1 MNSDH
6 TFDDGHAEHGR
17 ILERRSVLALAG
29 ASAALLA
36 TRGHAQSA
44 TPPSAVALATGTPL
58 SFAEFLALANPLAKA
73 LAADVSPMGQDR
85 YLHAIA
91 ALAVRMSAVPVPE
104 MRAQKTP
111 GTFLGANEGGE
122 TFNVLHWRME
132 PNSVIHDHPHIYGN
146 VVTLV
151 LDGEIVVR
159 NHEVLGQ
166 RDWDAKGTFQVRRT
180 CEQIVRPGGI
190 NLVSLERNYTH
201 GFRTGA
207 IGARGLD
214 ITTKLLPRRDS
225 PVLELGS
232 KPVDEARGIYEA
244 SWAY

>member
-1 MNSDH
+1 MNRDTS
-6 TFDDGHAEHGR
+6 FDDVHDERGW

-29 ASAALLA
+29 VSAALLA
-36 TRGHAQSA
+36 HRGRAQS
-44 TPPSAVALATGTPL
+44 PSLAEPMPRPAPVPL
-58 SFAEFLALANPLAKA
+58 TLAEFLALANPLAKE
-73 LAADVSPMGQDR
+73 LVADTSPLGQDR
-85 YLHAIA
+85 YLLALA
-91 ALAVRMSAVPVPE
+91 ALAVRLTSVPVPE
-104 MRAQKTP
+104 MRAQKSP
-111 GTFLGANEGGE
+111 GTFLGANDGGE

-132 PNSVIHDHPHIYGN
+132 PNAVIRDHPHMYGN

-151 LDGEIVVR
+151 LDGEVVVR
-159 NHEVLGQ
+159 NHEVLGE

-180 CEQIVRPGGI
+180 CEQILRPGGT

-207 IGARGLD
+207 VGARGLD
-214 ITTKLLPRRDS
+214 ITTRILPRRDS

-232 KPVDEARGIYEA
+232 KPLDESRGIYEA